1 MPMMQNPNG
10 TVTRL
15 PYPGEPG
22 YQGGAMPMGAMP
34 MGGAPMGGAPMGA
47 MPMDQMPIGG
57 MAPPG
62 LARPMNPMQQGMSG
76 MLPPMRQRPQSI
88 RMPAPPPR
96 FPTPGRMDGTRDYP
110 SRKKMG
116 MGMEMGMGPGY

>member
-34 MGGAPMGGAPMGA
+34 MGA
-47 MPMDQMPIGG
+47 

-62 LARPMNPMQQGMSG
+62 LAGPMNPMQQGMGYDQYMGG
-76 MLPPMRQRPQSI
+76 MLSRMRQRPRAI

-110 SRKKMG
+110 GRQRG
-116 MGMEMGMGPGY
+116 MMMPLGGM

>member
-1 MPMMQNPNG
+1 MMQNPNG

-34 MGGAPMGGAPMGA
+34 MGGMPMGGAPM
-47 MPMDQMPIGG
+47 GG

-62 LARPMNPMQQGMSG
+62 LAGPMNPMQQGMGYDQYMGG
-76 MLPPMRQRPQSI
+76 MLSRMRQRPQAV

-110 SRKKMG
+110 SRGGRM
-116 MGMEMGMGPGY
+116 MV

>member
-22 YQGGAMPMGAMP
+22 YQGGAMPMG
-34 MGGAPMGGAPMGA
+34 GAPMGA
-47 MPMDQMPIGG
+47 M
-57 MAPPG
+57 APPG
-62 LARPMNPMQQGMSG
+62 LAGPMNPMQQGMGYDQYMGG
-76 MLPPMRQRPQSI
+76 MLSRMRQRPRAI

-110 SRKKMG
+110 GRQRG
-116 MGMEMGMGPGY
+116 MMMPPGGM

>member
-1 MPMMQNPNG
+1 MMQNPNG

-34 MGGAPMGGAPMGA
+34 MGA
-47 MPMDQMPIGG
+47 

-62 LARPMNPMQQGMSG
+62 LAGPMNPMQQGMGYDQYMGG
-76 MLPPMRQRPQSI
+76 MLSRMRQRPRAI

-110 SRKKMG
+110 GRQRG
-116 MGMEMGMGPGY
+116 MMMPLGGM